1 MQRSGNGLNRALLS
15 ASRYRSYLTRRGVTV
30 KSNIIRGS
38 AGLFLSLALLP
49 AAARADDPEG
59 PVLALK
65 EPVIAAKIEVVHP
78 FAALVGSWSGGGT
91 ISLTNDINERLR
103 CRANHTYGRSN
114 NSLSLSIRCASDN
127 YKFELTS
134 NVVERRGQ
142 LSGEWK
148 EASYNVTGTIS
159 GRVAGNRVTAVAT
172 GDKFTADLSVITQGN
187 RQSVTITPKATYLTN
202 VQIALSRR

>member
-1 MQRSGNGLNRALLS
+1 
-15 ASRYRSYLTRRGVTV
+15 V

-78 FAALVGSWSGGGT
+78 FAALAGSWSGGGT

-103 CRANHTYGRSN
+103 CRAHHTYGQSN

-142 LSGEWK
+142 LSGQWK

-172 GDKFTADLSVITQGN
+172 GDKFTADLSMITQGN
-187 RQSVTITPKATYLTN
+187 RQSVTITPKATYLTS